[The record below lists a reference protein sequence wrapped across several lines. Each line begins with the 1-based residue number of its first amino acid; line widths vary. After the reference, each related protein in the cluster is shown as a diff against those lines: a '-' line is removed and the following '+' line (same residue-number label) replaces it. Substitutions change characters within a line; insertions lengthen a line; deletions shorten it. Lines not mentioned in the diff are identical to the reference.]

1 MKVKIISDSTCD
13 LSAELIE
20 KYDIEVLPL
29 AVSLGDRT
37 GKDGVDIKPED
48 IYSYVSES
56 GNLPKTSA
64 LNVADYEEAFRKW
77 TEQGYGVVHFNIST
91 GFSCSHQNALIA
103 AEDFD
108 NVFVVDSKNL
118 STGQGL
124 LVIHGAIMAQT
135 GSSAEEIYKA
145 CTELTSKVEASFV
158 LDKLEY
164 LHKGGRC
171 SAVAALGANLLKL
184 KPCIEV
190 RDGSMEVGKK
200 YRGKIGSV
208 MLDYVTERLSGRDD
222 LCLDRIFLTHTKC
235 DPEDIE
241 AVRLKI
247 LELQPGFKE
256 ILNTVAG
263 STITTHCGPGTMG
276 ILFIRK

>member
-20 KYDIEVLPL
+20 KYDIEILPL
-29 AVSLGDRT
+29 AVSLGDRL
-37 GKDGVDIKPED
+37 GKDGVDITPED

-77 TEQGYGVVHFNIST
+77 ADQGYGIVHFNISS

-103 AEDFD
+103 AQEFD

-124 LVIHGAIMAQT
+124 AVIHGAIMAQN
-135 GSSAEEIYKA
+135 GCSAEEIYNS

-158 LDKLEY
+158 VDKLDY

-190 RDGSMEVGKK
+190 RNGSMEVGKK
-200 YRGKIGSV
+200 YRGKIGAV

-235 DPEDIE
+235 DPADIE

-247 LELQPGFKE
+247 EELQPGFKE
-256 ILNTVAG
+256 ILETVAG

-276 ILFIRK
+276 ILFVRK